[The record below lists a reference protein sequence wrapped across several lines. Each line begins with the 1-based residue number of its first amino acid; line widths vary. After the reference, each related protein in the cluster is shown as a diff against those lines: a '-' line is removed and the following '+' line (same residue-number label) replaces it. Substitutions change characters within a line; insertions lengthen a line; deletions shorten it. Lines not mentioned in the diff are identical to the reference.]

1 MADRFRTRE
10 TQQRRVVLE
19 ALKSTKSHPTA
30 DWVFE
35 RVRSRLPKI
44 SLGTVYRNL
53 SVLRDEGRIREVNGV
68 DRRTRYDAD
77 MRPHAHF
84 VCSSCGQVRDVAG
97 APEADWRTL
106 KDLVGCDVTEQRLE
120 FLGTCPA
127 CVRRR
132 NRRSA

>member
-1 MADRFRTRE
+1 MNDRVCTRE

-19 ALKSTKSHPTA
+19 VVKSTKSHPTA

-35 RVRSRLPKI
+35 KVRSRLPKV

-53 SVLRDEGRIREVNGV
+53 SVLRDEGRLCEVHGM

-77 MRPHAHF
+77 TRPHAHF
-84 VCSSCGQVRDVAG
+84 VCSTCGQVRDVVD
-97 APEADWRTL
+97 APATDWRVL
-106 KDLVGCDVTEQRLE
+106 KDLVGCEVEEQRLE

-132 NRRSA
+132 NRRTA